1 MRFDF
6 TPSLLLL
13 AAVVPLTVGL
23 AWHAWRN
30 RSLPGALPFAI
41 ITGLAAFWALAD
53 ALELAAVGLEAKLF
67 WADLQYIAIVSIPAL
82 SLVMALDYT
91 GRRSWLT
98 QRNLVVLSV
107 VPLIS
112 LALVWTN
119 GFHHLMRAEVWLDT
133 AGSYAVVG
141 RTFGTWFWVH
151 SACSY
156 LAALGAA
163 FVLLRGVMSAPP
175 SRRGQ
180 PSVLLLGLLVT
191 LAWNMVYI
199 ITPDALP
206 RHDFT
211 PVVFGLAGVIVGWGL
226 FRFRLFTLVPVA
238 RRTLIDNM
246 KDGLLVLD
254 ETDRVVDL
262 NEAARRLID
271 RPMADILAQPLAKTW
286 EAWPQ
291 LAAPYAAGT
300 ERAQITMGCNG
311 DQREFEIDITR
322 LNKRDRA
329 LGRLLVVHDVTERA
343 CLENSLRDQALTDS
357 LTGLP
362 NRILFMARLENAI
375 HRARRQP
382 DALFAVIVLDLDR
395 FKFINDSI
403 GHLAGDV
410 LLGGV
415 AAKLKTCVR
424 EADSVA
430 RMGGDEFMILLH
442 EITSVRD
449 VLPILERIQEELR
462 APVLFR
468 RQAMS
473 TTASIGVVIWNE
485 SYQDPDDLLRAADTA
500 MYQAK
505 EAGRDRYRI
514 FDEQMHKSVLR
525 TMKDENDLRAAIEC
539 RDFSLVYQPIID
551 LKTGMVSSLEALLR
565 WRHPQRGLVFPDEFM
580 TVAENSG
587 LVIPLGALV
596 LDEVCGQLSRW
607 RMPGHSLAGVPVS
620 FNLSARQ
627 LTESDFMSTLLECLD
642 QWRVTPESLIIE
654 LTETALIRDP
664 QKSRQVMRELGG
676 IGLTI
681 CLDDFGTGSS
691 SLQHL
696 TAFPVQELKID
707 HAFIAKIVSSQT
719 DFEIVR
725 SITALAHTLGLKVTG
740 EGVEYSEQ
748 LRLLESLGCDRGQ
761 GYYLGRPM
769 AADEVAEYL
778 EDLPLDARLDEAPD
792 GRRRSTVS
800 PVPEGDLAGVGDN
813 GPPAWYHPAP
823 LYNKQP

>member
-1 MRFDF
+1 VRFEF

-13 AAVVPLTVGL
+13 AAVVPLALGL

-30 RSLPGALPFAI
+30 RSLAGALPFAV
-41 ITGLAAFWALAD
+41 ITGLAAFWSLTG
-53 ALELAAVGLEAKLF
+53 ALELAAVGLQAKLF
-67 WADLQYIAIVSIPAL
+67 WADLEYVAIVSIPVAL
-82 SLVMALDYT
+82 LVMALDYT

-98 QRNLVVLSV
+98 RRNLLLLSV
-107 VPLIS
+107 IPLVS
-112 LALVWTN
+112 LYLVWTN
-119 GFHHLMRAEVWLDT
+119 GFHHLMRAEAWLDT
-133 AGSYAVVG
+133 SGSYAVVG

-151 SACSY
+151 SAYSY
-156 LAALGAA
+156 LAALLAA
-163 FVLLRGVMSAPP
+163 SLLLKALLSASRSQRGRPL
-175 SRRGQ
+175 
-180 PSVLLLGLLVT
+180 VLLLGLLVT
-191 LAWNMVYI
+191 LGWNMVYVLA
-199 ITPDALP
+199 PDALP

-211 PVVFGLAGVIVGWGL
+211 PAVFGVAGIIVAWGL
-226 FRFRLFTLVPVA
+226 FRFHLFTLVPVA
-238 RRTLIDNM
+238 RRALVDNM

-254 ETDRVVDL
+254 ETDRVGDL

-271 RPMADILAQPLAKTW
+271 KPAAHILAHPLAETW
-286 EAWPQ
+286 DAWPQ

-300 ERAQITMGCNG
+300 EQAQITWGPNG
-311 DQREFEIDITR
+311 DQREYEVTITH

-343 CLENSLRDQALTDS
+343 LLEKSLRDQALTDN

-362 NRILFMARLENAI
+362 NRLLFMARLENAI
-375 HRARRQP
+375 HRARRQA

-395 FKFINDSI
+395 FKSINDSI

-410 LLGGV
+410 LLEGV

-442 EITSVRD
+442 EITSYRD
-449 VLPILERIQEELR
+449 VLPILERIKEELR
-462 APVLFR
+462 VPVHFR
-468 RQAMS
+468 KQEMF
-473 TTASIGVVIWNE
+473 TTASIGVVIWDD

-539 RDFSLVYQPIID
+539 RDFSLMYQPIVD
-551 LKTGMVSSLEALLR
+551 LKTGAVSSLEALVR
-565 WRHPQRGLVFPDEFM
+565 WRHPERGLVFPDEFM

-587 LVIPLGALV
+587 LIIPLGALV
-596 LDEVCGQLSRW
+596 LDELCSQLSRW
-607 RMPGHSLAGVPVS
+607 RVPGDPLAGMPVS

-627 LTESDFMSTLLECLD
+627 LTESDFIGSLHECLD
-642 QWRVTPESLIIE
+642 QWRVAPDSLIIE
-654 LTETALIRDP
+654 LTETAFIRDP
-664 QKSRQVMRELGG
+664 QKSRQVMRELGDMG
-676 IGLTI
+676 IKM

-696 TAFPVQELKID
+696 TAFPVQELKVD
-707 HAFIAKIVSSQT
+707 HSFISNIANRKT

-725 SITALAHTLGLKVTG
+725 SIIALAHTLGLKVTG

-748 LRLLESLGCDRGQ
+748 LRLLETLGCDKAQ
-761 GYYLGRPM
+761 GYYVGGPM
-769 AADEVAEYL
+769 PAEELAEYL
-778 EDLPLDARLDEAPD
+778 EDMRLGSGLTETP
-792 GRRRSTVS
+792 GVRRHPAFS
-800 PVPEGDLAGVGDN
+800 PVPSGDLAGVFDN
-813 GPPAWYHPAP
+813 GPPGWHHPAP